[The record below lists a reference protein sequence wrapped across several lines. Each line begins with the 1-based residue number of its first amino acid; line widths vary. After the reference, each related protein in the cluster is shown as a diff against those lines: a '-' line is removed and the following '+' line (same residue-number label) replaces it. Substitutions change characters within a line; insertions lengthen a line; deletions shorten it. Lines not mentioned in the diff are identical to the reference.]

1 MREKLP
7 GVLVQAGMPGQDL
20 PGPGRVHH
28 ETAGIGTDQH
38 PQPESRRAVPAVR
51 AEHPPR
57 RLVRV
62 EMPRVPVPAAIA
74 SSSGASSLPACATVP
89 ASVAGEISAPCRA
102 RPVTSEFAD
111 RPASNLSTSSI
122 AVNPFVN
129 RPFPIAL
136 GGPGAITVS
145 GPSHRHSLLYRRLQ
159 FATRRMITCQ
169 SSCSPDQ

>member
-20 PGPGRVHH
+20 PDRDGSITKQQVSGPMNTHSQNL
-28 ETAGIGTDQH
+28 AGPSPPSGQNTRHDVSSAWRCH
-38 PQPESRRAVPAVR
+38 ESRFR
-51 AEHPPR
+51 
-57 RLVRV
+57 
-62 EMPRVPVPAAIA
+62 AAIA

-111 RPASNLSTSSI
+111 RPASNRSTSSI